1 MNPIERVMTNRSTA
15 LKVVLAVAAL
25 LVVLWVAGASFGSMW
40 PIPVIVLALWIAM
53 QTTIRV
59 RHRHA

>member
-1 MNPIERVMTNRSTA
+1 MNPIERAMTNRSTA
-15 LKVVLAVAAL
+15 FKAVLAVAAL
-25 LVVLWVAGASFGSMW
+25 LVILWATGSSFGSLW
-40 PIPVIVLALWIAM
+40 PIPVIVLVLWLVM